1 MRQKPRVP
9 WNLIDTRGANA
20 SAPFSGFFL
29 RMVGNH
35 GITGRRL
42 LEDTSTT
49 ATAYN
54 GTILL
59 GMVDNP

>member
-1 MRQKPRVP
+1 MV
-9 WNLIDTRGANA
+9 
-20 SAPFSGFFL
+20 PFSGFFL
-29 RMVGNH
+29 RMVG
-35 GITGRRL
+35 GDGMTGWRP

-49 ATAYN
+49 VTVYD